1 MEKHQTYFN
10 FLEALKEGCPVCF
23 VVKKTVHKAMDDYLY
38 ESVNDPI
45 LRDEIRAARGFCN
58 RHAWQLQKFGNGSG
72 QAIIYE
78 DLLSHGL
85 EQFKLVDAMASV
97 QELAKRLNARKTAK
111 AICLFCK
118 QERDVE
124 ARYLS
129 IFWESFAEPEFSMA
143 YKSSAGLCL
152 PHLSQVLGKCR
163 KTGLVKELVDFESGK
178 LAGLIAEL
186 REFIRK
192 HDYRFSKE
200 GFQKEGDSWIR
211 AIEKFVGKE
220 GLYQKGD

>member
-1 MEKHQTYFN
+1 VEKHQTYFN
-10 FLEALKEGCPVCF
+10 FLEALKDGCPVCY
-23 VVKKTVHKAMDDYLY
+23 VVKRIVHKAMDDFLY

-45 LRDEIRAARGFCN
+45 LRDEIMEVRGFCN
-58 RHAWQLQKFGNGSG
+58 RHAWQLQKCGGGSG
-72 QAIIYE
+72 QASIYE
-78 DLLSHGL
+78 DLLNFGL
-85 EQFKLVDAMASV
+85 EQFKRMDAMISA
-97 QELAKRLNARKTAK
+97 QKLAKILNAKKTGK

-129 IFWESFAEPEFSMA
+129 VFWESFAESEFKTV
-143 YKSSAGLCL
+143 YKNSAGLCL
-152 PHLSQVLGKCR
+152 PHLSQVLGKSH
-163 KTGLVKELVDFESGK
+163 KAGLVKELVDFESQK
-178 LAGLIAEL
+178 LKELIEEL

-200 GFQKEGDSWIR
+200 GFRKEGDSWIR

-220 GLYQKGD
+220 GVYQKGE